1 MTIGATVLVVDD
13 EAAIRQLVQLA
24 LEDEGYQTRGATTGA
39 EALAAVE
46 RERPD
51 LVLSDVWMPQ
61 MDGLA
66 LARRLVHLGIPVILM
81 SAMATA
87 VDLPSVPLL
96 RKPFDLD
103 RLLGLAAALLHPAP
117 GHGSSAA

>member
-1 MTIGATVLVVDD
+1 MMSRATVLVVDD
-13 EAAIRQLVQLA
+13 EPAIRQLVQLA

-46 RERPD
+46 SDRPD

-66 LARRLVHLGIPVILM
+66 LARRLVRLGIPVILM
-81 SAMATA
+81 SAAGTS
-87 VDLPSVPLL
+87 VDLPGVPLL

-103 RLLGLAAALLHPAP
+103 RLLGLAAARLRSARVCR
-117 GHGSSAA
+117 SAA